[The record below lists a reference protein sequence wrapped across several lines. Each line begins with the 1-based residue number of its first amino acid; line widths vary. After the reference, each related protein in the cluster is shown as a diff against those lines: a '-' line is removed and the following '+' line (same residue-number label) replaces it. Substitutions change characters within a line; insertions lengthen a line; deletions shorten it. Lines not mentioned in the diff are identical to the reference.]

1 MYNLSKSIRICI
13 LIFPHLFLILQ
24 VMLQCIHEMEFIFQ
38 WEIRYSLDRQGS
50 RLTAIQA
57 RCWSHNPYFSL
68 WYVWLYYYVLTWS
81 HVIWILYLLV
91 ESLYYLFGITDRLYL
106 YSIMSCCTHCTCTV
120 LCLAVQIV
128 PVLQLYLSLDIRLIG
143 LWNLIWWIL
152 GKFKLAPSH

>member
-13 LIFPHLFLILQ
+13 LIFTSLFLILQ
-24 VMLQCIHEMEFIFQ
+24 VMLQYVHEMEFIFL

-50 RLTAIQA
+50 WLTAMQA

-106 YSIMSCCTHCTCTV
+106 YSIMSCCTYCTCTV
-120 LCLAVQIV
+120 LCLAV
-128 PVLQLYLSLDIRLIG
+128 LQLYLYST
-143 LWNLIWWIL
+143 WTWV
-152 GKFKLAPSH
+152 